1 VRRGASWTAASHVQL
16 TVAAVARPFRR
27 SVVPSQPMLLSCP
40 GLLPAQTASARRSVQ
55 PASSGRPS
63 SPGSALP
70 GRQPRRRSPVGVHH
84 ALSTHPVSSSGILQS
99 SRPVSSPSGVRSPGV
114 VVQGLA
120 VRTAGV
126 HPSSVQPS
134 GVQPSGVQPSGVQ
147 PSGPDA
153 SVSSH
158 SGRWRWGAGR
168 CGGAPVTTGTGRGP
182 GGLPRRRA
190 ARSTANRPGGRAA
203 LPRSRGGQWGVAGG
217 LAGLGAGG
225 RVCPLSDQAGQAGVR
240 SAGGWRREGMGAGW
254 RREAAAPAAW
264 LPSSGWVRD
273 HGAWSSPSLTPG
285 WAAPEGPLDVPAGWA
300 CGPSAAQVDGGR
312 SRLAIDSAV
321 TCGNEEWACQDL
333 NLGPHPYQQNA
344 GNRCAEGR
352 FPRSRPT
359 VEARVMCSHRVQLCV
374 LIVHSIRPL
383 RNASFRHPRASSCIR
398 AHISASM

>member
-16 TVAAVARPFRR
+16 TVAAVARPVRR

-84 ALSTHPVSSSGILQS
+84 ALSTHPVSSSGIRQS

-126 HPSSVQPS
+126 HPSSVQLS

-147 PSGPDA
+147 PSGVQPVWSA
-153 SVSSH
+153 PRRSGRVRLLPQRAVALGTRPVRRGTRHHRNRSRSRWAAAPSSGSVNGQQAWRAGGAAEVARWSVG
-158 SGRWRWGAGR
+158 GRWRPGR
-168 CGGAPVTTGTGRGP
+168 IGC
-182 GGLPRRRA
+182 
-190 ARSTANRPGGRAA
+190 
-203 LPRSRGGQWGVAGG
+203 
-217 LAGLGAGG
+217 GG

-264 LPSSGWVRD
+264 LPSSGWVGD
-273 HGAWSSPSLTPG
+273 HSAWSSWRLAARVGGPGRADGRAGGMGVRPRRGPG
-285 WAAPEGPLDVPAGWA
+285 WQPALSARCRQRCDLRGWVV
-300 CGPSAAQVDGGR
+300 GLPGLEPG
-312 SRLAIDSAV
+312 
-321 TCGNEEWACQDL
+321 T
-333 NLGPHPYQQNA
+333 
-344 GNRCAEGR
+344 
-352 FPRSRPT
+352 
-359 VEARVMCSHRVQLCV
+359 
-374 LIVHSIRPL
+374 
-383 RNASFRHPRASSCIR
+383 SS
-398 AHISASM
+398 